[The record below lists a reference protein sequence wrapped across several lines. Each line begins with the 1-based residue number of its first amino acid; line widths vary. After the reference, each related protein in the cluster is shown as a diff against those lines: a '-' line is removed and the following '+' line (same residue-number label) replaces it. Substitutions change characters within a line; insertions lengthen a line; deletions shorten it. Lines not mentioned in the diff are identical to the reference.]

1 MAIPDR
7 TLKTL
12 EKYVKDGIPTG
23 DFLFAVLT
31 NNLTNAVL
39 RADEGNLAAI
49 REIMLYVYNE
59 VPSEAWGTEEKVKAW
74 LKKKAKEMEGD

>member
-74 LKKKAKEMEGD
+74 LKKKAEEMEGD